1 MVSSGSTSHWHLQAQ
16 FAPPQSQ
23 SIATSAAPSSTHSN
37 SRRIVQVHDW
47 APAQEAMFPTA
58 PPSVPLPPT
67 PTPTRDGVPARH
79 ARHAGRSMSLSLPWR
94 HRPATAFLEAPAEAG
109 PSGARLEKCY
119 SHESHEPAGREAHPH
134 VAHPSSRSPHG
145 NLKRML
151 RRASMSFRTGVKG
164 LVQRRTSVPA
174 STVFDEDGLPAR
186 PELAGPSSQ
195 AGPRPATSHSPWLR
209 LRQAASLHRPSRPL
223 HTSYGEPVF
232 EPELDPIESPA
243 LPIPGSG
250 EQPPIIP
257 RHTGAAARHAAA
269 IACSGLHAHE
279 AMDTQRLPRPG
290 WLAEDALDDHES
302 GIGIALT
309 SSEAEK
315 YIPGI
320 EVDSDVEV
328 DADEPTMSRDEVAIA
343 KVDFVSQLPV
353 ELSIQIL
360 SLLDAATL
368 ATASRVSSTWYRI
381 VQDQQ
386 IWRESFL
393 REKTTT
399 YATGGPV
406 KPGAGLGIPP
416 NRPTN
421 NWKEI
426 YRVKTQ
432 LDGHWRK
439 GKARPVYLNGHTD
452 SIYCLQFDESK
463 LITGSRDRTIRVW
476 DMNTFACKLVIGP
489 PEITNANRASLLYD
503 EDGNPKHFATL
514 PDLVATS
521 NPDGTPRSPIRAYHS
536 VPDICSPA
544 MHHNASILCL
554 QYDDRILVTGSSD
567 ATCIVYAVDADHPDH
582 RERYRPVRRLR
593 HHKAAVL
600 DLCFDDRHIVTCSKD
615 VSICVWDRETGALLR
630 QLRGHG
636 GPVNAVQMRG
646 NTIVSCSGDF
656 WVKLWNI
663 DTGRNIREFA
673 GHTKGLACSQFSE
686 DGRYIAS
693 AGNDLG
699 IRIWDAN
706 TGECV
711 RHIEDAHGKL
721 VRSLHVDSVSG
732 RLVSA
737 SYDSDIKVWD
747 METGQ
752 ALLAFPHWHSSWV
765 LSAKSDY
772 RRIVSS
778 GQDPKILI
786 LDFGAGVRGV
796 EMLESVD
803 RRTPRE
809 APAGY
814 I

>member
-1 MVSSGSTSHWHLQAQ
+1 MSSPGSTSLSHLHAQ
-16 FAPPQSQ
+16 YSSSSSNPLDSRP
-23 SIATSAAPSSTHSN
+23 ATTHSP
-37 SRRIVQVHDW
+37 SRRIVQMQDW
-47 APAQEAMFPTA
+47 APAQEAMYSATPAPFLSSSPAPTQGLL
-58 PPSVPLPPT
+58 SSGNL
-67 PTPTRDGVPARH
+67 RH
-79 ARHAGRSMSLSLPWR
+79 ERRSMSVSLPWR
-94 HRPATAFLEAPAEAG
+94 HRPKPSLLEPPIETG
-109 PSGARLEKCY
+109 HGRMLEK
-119 SHESHEPAGREAHPH
+119 
-134 VAHPSSRSPHG
+134 SRSHGSTDSPSDADLAPPSRSQHG
-145 NLKRML
+145 NFKRLL
-151 RRASMSFRTGVKG
+151 RRASISFKTGVKG

-174 STVFDEDGLPAR
+174 STTFDDHDQPTR
-186 PELAGPSSQ
+186 PHLGVPSSLTY
-195 AGPRPATSHSPWLR
+195 ASPRPATSHSPWHR
-209 LRQAASLHRPSRPL
+209 LRQAASFHRQSRVL

-232 EPELDPIESPA
+232 EPELGPIESPTM
-243 LPIPGSG
+243 PIPGSG

-257 RHTGAAARHAAA
+257 RHTGAAARQAAA
-269 IACSGLHAHE
+269 IACSGLHGYNAVESH
-279 AMDTQRLPRPG
+279 APRPG

-315 YIPGI
+315 YIPGLD
-320 EVDSDVEV
+320 VDSDVEV
-328 DADEPTMSRDEVAIA
+328 DATEVPATRRDETAIA
-343 KVDFVSQLPV
+343 KVDFISRLPV
-353 ELSIQIL
+353 ELAIQIL
-360 SLLDAATL
+360 ALLDAATL
-368 ATASRVSSTWYRI
+368 ATASRVSSTWYRVI
-381 VQDQQ
+381 QDQQ

-393 REKTTT
+393 REKTQT
-399 YATGGPV
+399 YATSGPI
-406 KPGAGLGIPP
+406 KPGTGLGVPP
-416 NRPTN
+416 LRPTN

-426 YRVKTQ
+426 YRAKTQ
-432 LDGHWRK
+432 LDKHWRQ
-439 GKARPVYLNGHTD
+439 GRARPVYLNGHTD

-463 LITGSRDRTIRVW
+463 IITGSRDRTIRIW

-489 PEITNANRASLLYD
+489 PEIVSENACKLLYD
-503 EDGNPKHFATL
+503 EHGTPKHFATL
-514 PDLVATS
+514 PDLEALMDTS
-521 NPDGTPRSPIRAYHS
+521 GNSIPAAPVRAHHS
-536 VPDICSPA
+536 VPDIYAPT

-567 ATCIVYAVDADHPDH
+567 ATCIIYSVKDG
-582 RERYRPVRRLR
+582 YRPIRRLQ

-600 DLCFDDRHIVTCSKD
+600 DLVFDDKHIVTCSKD

-630 QLRGHG
+630 QLRGHA

-656 WVKLWNI
+656 RVKLWNV
-663 DTGRNIREFA
+663 DTGRNIREFL

-693 AGNDLG
+693 AGNDLV

-711 RHIEDAHGKL
+711 REMKAHDKL

-752 ALLAFPHWHSSWV
+752 ALLDFPRWHSSWV

-786 LDFGAGVRGV
+786 LDFGAGVKGI

-803 RRTPRE
+803 RQAEDPE
-809 APAGY
+809 AVGYEGGY

>member
-1 MVSSGSTSHWHLQAQ
+1 MASSGSTSHWHLHAQ
-16 FAPPQSQ
+16 FAPHLS
-23 SIATSAAPSSTHSN
+23 SSTSIRPESTYSN
-37 SRRIVQVHDW
+37 SRRIIQMQDW
-47 APAQEAMFPTA
+47 APAQEAMFPT
-58 PPSVPLPPT
+58 VPQPPT
-67 PTPTRDGVPARH
+67 PTRGDAPTRH
-79 ARHAGRSMSLSLPWR
+79 ARHTGRSMKP
-94 HRPATAFLEAPAEAG
+94 G
-109 PSGARLEKCY
+109 PSSAMLEKSH
-119 SHESHEPAGREAHPH
+119 SHESAGHDLNAHLAPPA
-134 VAHPSSRSPHG
+134 RSPHG
-145 NLKRML
+145 NFKRML
-151 RRASMSFRTGVKG
+151 RRASMSLKTGVKG

-174 STVFDEDGLPAR
+174 STAFDQDGLPAR
-186 PELAGPSSQ
+186 PQFGGPSSSQ

-209 LRQAASLHRPSRPL
+209 LRQAASLHRQSRVL

-232 EPELDPIESPA
+232 EPDLGPIESPT

-269 IACSGLHAHE
+269 IACSGLHGYDV
-279 AMDTQRLPRPG
+279 MDMRQPPRPG
-290 WLAEDALDDHES
+290 WLAEDALGDHES

-328 DADEPTMSRDEVAIA
+328 DTEESPTSRDEVAIA

-368 ATASRVSSTWYRI
+368 STASRVSSTWYRMI
-381 VQDQQ
+381 QDQQ

-399 YATGGPV
+399 YATSGPV
-406 KPGAGLGIPP
+406 KPGAGLGVPP

-421 NWKEI
+421 DWKEI

-432 LDGHWRK
+432 LDSHWRK

-489 PEITNANRASLLYD
+489 PGFVNTNPGHLLYD
-503 EDGNPKHFATL
+503 EHGNPKHFATL
-514 PDLVATS
+514 PDLVAPS
-521 NPDGTPRSPIRAYHS
+521 NPDGTPRSPVRAYHS
-536 VPDICSPA
+536 VPELYSPA

-567 ATCIVYAVDADHPDH
+567 ATCIVYSIDAENPDH
-582 RERYRPVRRLR
+582 RERYRPIRRLR

-615 VSICVWDRETGALLR
+615 VSICVWDRASGALLR

-711 RHIEDAHGKL
+711 RHIEDAHAKL

-786 LDFGAGVRGV
+786 LDFGAGVSGV
-796 EMLESVD
+796 EMLESVE
-803 RRTPRE
+803 RE
-809 APAGY
+809 GGEVPAGY